1 MYKNQKGTS
10 LSKFNE
16 VPFYYTFGISF
27 FIYGFI
33 NFTNGTPNIVTTTNS
48 PSATWKIVSINGKA

>member
-16 VPFYYTFGISF
+16 MPINYKFGIIF

-33 NFTNGTPNIVTTTNS
+33 KFIKGTPNIVTTTNS
-48 PSATWKIVSINGKA
+48 PSAT

>member
-16 VPFYYTFGISF
+16 MPINYKFGIDF
-27 FIYGFI
+27 AFDYIY
-33 NFTNGTPNIVTTTNS
+33 NFENS
-48 PSATWKIVSINGKA
+48 NWKEAKNERAEQQ

>member
-16 VPFYYTFGISF
+16 MPINYKFGIIF

-33 NFTNGTPNIVTTTNS
+33 KFIKGTHNIVTTTNYH
-48 PSATWKIVSINGKA
+48 SATWKIVSINGKA

>member
-16 VPFYYTFGISF
+16 MPINYKFGIIF

-33 NFTNGTPNIVTTTNS
+33 KFIKGTPNIVTTTNS

>member
-16 VPFYYTFGISF
+16 MPINYKFGIIF

-33 NFTNGTPNIVTTTNS
+33 NFTNGIPKIVTTTNS